1 MKSLMKWIMVST
13 AMISTNAMAEE
24 TTLCTVND
32 TSGTDLNVRA
42 SAPNGPVVGKYWN
55 GAKVRVLEV
64 RFFESFGQS
73 KPWALLANN
82 TGGTVGWVYF
92 PYIMCPRNVLASLNI
107 LAPPPPSPN
116 PAPSTTPSVPGIY
129 VNSNDKKFDKIFSYK
144 MYDNVYGITFLG
156 GFPKD
161 EKTSEM
167 FKEKVLAL
175 LRDGKLI
182 STIQLYSPG
191 GNSGEAM
198 KIAEQIR
205 TLRARAK
212 SPWVAPDGATRIC
225 QLDPKITD
233 EGKTQDGPLGRL
245 VYNPDTGEGDS
256 RCECASACTLAWAG
270 GVGREGGVIGVHRY
284 GHWEPDK
291 FAWYSTEEAQ
301 RYYERVVEYE
311 KWLRTMGASDS
322 FIKLVK
328 ATPNFKVRYLTK
340 SELEEMNNFPP
351 FLEELMHA
359 RCGDSPDTSASEVE
373 KVKFRGCRKDIIKE
387 DYKNGAKDYL
397 AKYGSTN

>member
-1 MKSLMKWIMVST
+1 MKSLMKWVMVST
-13 AMISTNAMAEE
+13 AMISTAAMAE

-64 RFFESFGQS
+64 RSFESFGQT
-73 KPWALLANN
+73 KRWALLGNN

-92 PYIMCPRNVLASLNI
+92 PYIMCPPNVLESLNI
-107 LAPPPPSPN
+107 PATPPPSPN
-116 PAPSTTPSVPGIY
+116 PAPSTSPSDDY
-129 VNSNDKKFDKIFSYK
+129 VNSNGKKFDKIFSYQ
-144 MYDNVYGITFLG
+144 MYDNVYGVTFLG
-156 GFPKD
+156 DFPKD

-167 FKEKVLAL
+167 FKEKILSL
-175 LRDGKLI
+175 LHDGKLI
-182 STIQLYSPG
+182 STVQLYSPG
-191 GNSGEAM
+191 GNTEEA
-198 KIAEQIR
+198 KRIAEQIR

-212 SPWVAPDGATRIC
+212 SPTSDGATRIC
-225 QLDPKITD
+225 RLDPKITD
-233 EGKTQDGPLGRL
+233 EGETQDGPLGRL
-245 VYNPDTGEGDS
+245 VYNPSTKQGDS

-270 GVGREGGVIGVHRY
+270 GVGREGDVIGVHRY

-291 FAWYSTEEAQ
+291 FRGYSTEEAR
-301 RYYERVVEYE
+301 RYYEKVTEYE
-311 KWLRTMGASDS
+311 KWLRTMGTSES
-322 FIKLVK
+322 FIKLFK

-340 SELEEMNNFPP
+340 SELEEMDNFPP

-359 RCGDSPDTSASEVE
+359 RCGDSPGTSASEVE
-373 KVKFRGCRKDIIKE
+373 KVKYRVCLKEIIKE